1 MGKSKKEQKKASEPT
16 NESTHDSGPKFAKR
30 RANRNSTIMSGRTI
44 GEKRERLETRN
55 ERAAARKKDKKK
67 AVRRVV
73 LTLICFAALGGTLI
87 VLGYNFFSKN
97 EEKVVNINVEAPIEY
112 HPTVN
117 IIDEDASA
125 FDGKI
130 TSRME
135 TFIGQVEHDFK
146 DLNYS
151 LEKVVIPSGSVRE
164 VDFYLQDHPGFIKM
178 TIDRGS
184 AVSVEDADRMMRYL
198 AGQGTTEY
206 QYIDVRLAGRAYW
219 K

>member
-1 MGKSKKEQKKASEPT
+1 MGKNKKKKTADKAPEPVQAP
-16 NESTHDSGPKFAKR
+16 SPKLAKR

-87 VLGYNFFSKN
+87 ALGYNFFSKN
-97 EEKVVNINVEAPIEY
+97 EEKAVNINVEAPTEY
-112 HPTVN
+112 HPTAE

-125 FDGKI
+125 SDGKI

-135 TFIGQVEHDFK
+135 NFIGQVERDFK
-146 DLNYS
+146 DLNYT
-151 LEKVVIPSGSVRE
+151 LEKAVIPSGSVRE

-206 QYIDVRLAGRAYW
+206 QYIDVRLAGRAFW